1 MELFIHGI
9 LTTHYSLLTTHY
21 SLLTTH
27 YSLLTTG
34 GILHQR
40 HPYYSLLTTTTHYLL
55 QVDYF
60 IHGIGTG
67 GCVAGVGK
75 FLKEKNPAC
84 KARHLV
90 ITP

>member
-1 MELFIHGI
+1 MAPRSGPSRLARWAPTNPSRTEHTVCDTGVTYAP
-9 LTTHYSLLTTHY
+9 LTQHAC
-21 SLLTTH
+21 
-27 YSLLTTG
+27 
-34 GILHQR
+34 
-40 HPYYSLLTTTTHYLL
+40 YLVITPN